1 MKILSIGNSFSED
14 AQRYLAAV
22 GHSLGLEIKCVNAC
36 IGGCTLVR
44 HYNNIRSG
52 ARDYL
57 VQECGTN
64 VREGATLREIILSD
78 SFDVITLQEASVR
91 SVDYHNFEP
100 YLSELVKYIRDLCPD
115 AKIALHETWGYES
128 ESERIKNLGYTAHED
143 MYASIKEAYAKA
155 MSESGADFLIPSGRV
170 MAMLYGE
177 GLKIHRDGFHASRGV
192 GRYALAL
199 TWVRAICGVSVEDN
213 DFYDFEEEITDEE
226 RRAVISAVESI
237 YKNTEVN

>member
-14 AQRYLAAV
+14 AQRYLAAL
-22 GHSLGLEIKCVNAC
+22 GHSMGLEIKCVNLC

-44 HYNNIRSG
+44 HYNNMLCG
-52 ARDYL
+52 TCDYL
-57 VQECGTN
+57 VQEYGSN
-64 VREGATLREIILSD
+64 VREGASLEEILLSD
-78 SFDVITLQEASVR
+78 SFDVVTLQEASVR
-91 SVDYHNFEP
+91 SVDYNNFQP
-100 YLSELVKYIRDLCPD
+100 YLSEVAKYIREKCPT

-143 MYASIKEAYAKA
+143 MHASIKEAYSKA

-192 GRYALAL
+192 GRYAIAL
-199 TWVRAICGVSVEDN
+199 TWLKTLMGVSVIGNSFADL
-213 DFYDFEEEITDEE
+213 EEEITDEQ
-226 RRAVISAVESI
+226 RRIILKVVESL
-237 YKNTEVN
+237 